1 MIKNYK
7 NPRLEAYFNK
17 YISQMS
23 IDDKFKPYIV
33 DILLRRAYQFKLT
46 PEEIKTD
53 VEVIMA
59 SLKEIKVVKQDE
71 LGVKWATAVYSS
83 NEKCIK
89 LGPSAL
95 KESDQLLYQTL
106 THEVYHALCR
116 DPVTMEDRL
125 SGGSNRFTGQ
135 YNSSLL
141 ETIVE
146 KASFKTIFST
156 KPNNAY
162 YNNNS
167 RGYKDM
173 TFILD
178 AIEAVYG
185 VNEQAL
191 LRRGIQSRDNLAEFL
206 GSTIGENKEDTL
218 KFLDKLE
225 MHFSRLHRSMYP
237 LPNNK
242 NLTPDE
248 KLQEIQR
255 SLSDLKKVCEEKFA
269 DRIEHFSIENLDDVD
284 LASFDFNKLDA
295 IFSERANYFNSFLRR
310 SHNIFA
316 NIEGFMETDTALKTE
331 TKKTFN
337 RIRQLNLVKE
347 NISNIDPDIAQ
358 TLFQWAK
365 YGNLEN
371 YNKYILS
378 SNTPNP
384 VLLEDMGIDF
394 KKYHAEYLN
403 HFDIDS
409 NKFNEM
415 IEERWDSEKFTAPW
429 DNSIAKKF
437 KKDIK
442 QVKVKNTIN
451 RFFNKAKN
459 IFNTKNKKQLYLPSG
474 NISQKD
480 NSKNDFM
487 NNIVVSAEQLENIK
501 TDPKYMHSPKTP
513 QAKTDYI
520 EFDD

>member
-7 NPRLEAYFNK
+7 NPRLEEYFNK

-59 SLKEIKVVKQDE
+59 SLKEIKVVRQDE
-71 LGVKWATAVYSS
+71 LGAKWAAAVYSS

-106 THEVYHALCR
+106 THEVYHALSK

-125 SGGSNRFTGQ
+125 SGGFNRFTGQ

-146 KASFKTIFST
+146 KASFKTVFST

-167 RGYKDM
+167 IGYKDM
-173 TFILD
+173 TFVLD

-237 LPNNK
+237 LPNGK
-242 NLTPDE
+242 NLTPNE

-295 IFSERANYFNSFLRR
+295 IFSERANYFNNFLRK
-310 SHNIFA
+310 SYNIFP
-316 NIEGFMETDTALKTE
+316 NIEEFMETDTALKTE

-347 NISNIDPDIAQ
+347 NRSNMNPDIAQ
-358 TLFQWAK
+358 KLFKWAK

-371 YNKYILS
+371 YNKYILL

-403 HFDIDS
+403 HFDINS

-415 IEERWDSEKFTAPW
+415 IEERWDSENFTAPW
-429 DNSIAKKF
+429 DNSIAKDF

-442 QVKVKNTIN
+442 RVKTKNTISK
-451 RFFNKAKN
+451 FFNKTKN
-459 IFNTKNKKQLYLPSG
+459 IFRPKNKKQLYLPSG
-474 NISQKD
+474 NEKKINHSQTSFMENIIVSEEQLKEGQLCQKHNSSQKS
-480 NSKNDFM
+480 N
-487 NNIVVSAEQLENIK
+487 EQI
-501 TDPKYMHSPKTP
+501 S
-513 QAKTDYI
+513 DYI
-520 EFDD
+520 DFGD